1 MKEERKSE
9 RKEAWKKEGMK
20 GERKEEGGEERE
32 KGRKKTLLT
41 TVQYFVAAHI

>member
-1 MKEERKSE
+1 
-9 RKEAWKKEGMK
+9 MK